1 MTGGAASERL
11 IAEIVQEGRG
21 TDVGTGRLD
30 FDPRVLDALR
40 RAPRKAFVPDA
51 WGESAY
57 VNRPLPIG
65 HGQTI
70 SQPFIVALMTHMVA
84 PQPGEK
90 VLEIGTGSGWQA
102 AVLAALGARV
112 FSVEVIPELSAR
124 AAEALAAQGFGEVRL
139 RVGDGWQG
147 WPEEAPFDAILVT
160 AAAPEMPQA
169 LVAQLAPGGRMAI
182 PLGPEGGAQV
192 LALVRKAADGSAARE
207 DVLPVAFVP
216 LVKPPRAG

>member
-1 MTGGAASERL
+1 MAGSAALDRL
-11 IAEIVQEGRG
+11 IAEIAAEGRG
-21 TDVGTGRLD
+21 TDAGTGRLE

-40 RAPRKAFVPDA
+40 RAPREAFVPDRP
-51 WGESAY
+51 GESAY

-65 HGQTI
+65 FGQTI
-70 SQPFIVALMTHMVA
+70 SQPFIVALMTDLVA

-124 AAEALAAQGFGEVRL
+124 AAAALASQGFGDVRL

-160 AAAPEMPQA
+160 AAAPEIPQA
-169 LVAQLAPGGRMAI
+169 LVAQLKPGGRMVI

-192 LALVRKAADGSAARE
+192 LALVRKAADGTVTRE

-216 LVKPPRAG
+216 LVKPPPAG